1 MLKILNA
8 RKKPIIIQAV
18 LITPD
23 NLGDLALAFKE
34 VVIEGLYPQ
43 QTVTVSTLEGIA
55 NAMPGAY
62 LMIGVEGELYIC
74 QGEIFDKTYDIV
86 EA

>member
-1 MLKILNA
+1 MLKILNV
-8 RKKPIIIQAV
+8 RKKPIVVQAV

-23 NLGDLALAFKE
+23 NMSEIALAFKDTF
-34 VVIEGLYPQ
+34 IEGIHPR
-43 QTVTVSTLEGIA
+43 QTIDVRTLEGL
-55 NAMPGAY
+55 NKAMPGAY

-86 EA
+86 EV